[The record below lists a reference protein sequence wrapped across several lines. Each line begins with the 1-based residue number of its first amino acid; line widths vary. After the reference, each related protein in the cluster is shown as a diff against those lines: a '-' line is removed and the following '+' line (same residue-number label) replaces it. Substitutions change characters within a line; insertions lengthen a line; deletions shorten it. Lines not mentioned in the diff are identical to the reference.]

1 LKVRRA
7 MSAVRDKKS
16 NTIIL
21 NGVSICPGIGIGRV
35 HILDSDMTIPERE
48 IHRDEVENELNRYND
63 AVETAKHYLNEHI
76 KIEHSGFSLNDRA
89 IFNIHEM
96 MLTDN
101 LFHEK
106 VHKRIRDEQKNA
118 EWCLNQETIKVL
130 SHLDLTRD
138 SYFHARGEDIR
149 DMAKNLL
156 GILLSGEE
164 SAEWDI
170 GEDSILLTHYL
181 HPSDVIMA
189 HRFKSKGFA
198 SESNALV
205 SHAAILMKGFGIPSV
220 AGLRNLIDSANQ
232 GDTIIV
238 DGTNSLVIV
247 RPSSQKIEEYRN
259 VIKETAVPT
268 AKKEIVR
275 CITADG
281 HDIDLKANI
290 ENPDQVEMML
300 KQGLNG
306 IGLFRT
312 EFFISTAS
320 TMPTEEE
327 QFQMYRDVIEKA
339 KGRPVTIRTFD
350 IGGDKQ
356 IGVFSKCT
364 GRNPS
369 LGVRGIRRHLTERVE
384 EFRTQLRAIVRAAS
398 GNKVSILIPMVTTV
412 DDIKKVKEHL
422 SDISSELRRADGA
435 FSNDIL
441 LGAMIETPAAAIA
454 VDEIL
459 SEVDFISLG
468 TNDLLQYFMAADRD
482 NERVIHYNDASNP
495 VFLKLLDSII
505 KEARK
510 MGRERNVTICG
521 ETASDRR
528 VIPKLL
534 SLGYRSFS
542 ISPSCAPLFRDV
554 CSHFRSKSFYNK

>member
-1 LKVRRA
+1 
-7 MSAVRDKKS
+7 MSAVRDTRS
-16 NTIIL
+16 NDIIL
-21 NGVSICPGIGIGRV
+21 KGVSICPGIGIGRV
-35 HILDSDMTIPERE
+35 HILESDMTIPERDIQE
-48 IHRDEVENELNRYND
+48 NEVEDELNRYND
-63 AVETAKHYLNEHI
+63 AVETAKHYLDEHI
-76 KIEHSGFSLNDRA
+76 KTEHSGFSLNDRA

-96 MLTDN
+96 MLMDN
-101 LFHEK
+101 FFHEK

-118 EWCLNQETIKVL
+118 EWCLNQETIKML

-156 GILLSGEE
+156 GILLSTEE
-164 SAEWDI
+164 SADWRI

-189 HRFKSKGFA
+189 HRYKSKGFA

-205 SHAAILMKGFGIPSV
+205 SHAAILIKGFGIPSV
-220 AGLRNLIDSANQ
+220 AGLRNLIDNAHQ
-232 GDTIIV
+232 GDTIII
-238 DGTNSLVIV
+238 DGTNGLVIV
-247 RPSSQKIEEYRN
+247 RPSSGKIEEYQN
-259 VIKETAVPT
+259 LIEETAVPV
-268 AKKEIVR
+268 AKREIVR
-275 CITADG
+275 CLTADG

-290 ENPDQVEMML
+290 ENPEQVEMML
-300 KQGLNG
+300 NQGLNG

-312 EFFISTAS
+312 EFFISTVSA
-320 TMPTEEE
+320 MPSEEE
-327 QFQMYRDVIEKA
+327 QYKTYRYVIEKA
-339 KGRPVTIRTFD
+339 NGRPVTIRTFD

-356 IGVFSKCT
+356 IGVLSKCT

-369 LGVRGIRRHLTERVE
+369 LGVRGIRRHLTERIE
-384 EFRTQLRAIVRAAS
+384 EFRTQLRAILRAAA
-398 GNKVSILIPMVTTV
+398 GNNVRILIPMVTTV
-412 DDIKKVKEHL
+412 DDIIQVKEHL
-422 SDISSELRRADGA
+422 SHVSSDLSRTDEA
-435 FSNDIL
+435 FSKDIL
-441 LGAMIETPAAAIA
+441 LGAMIETPAAAVA

-495 VFLKLLDSII
+495 IFLKLLDSII

-510 MGRERNVTICG
+510 LGRERNVTICG
-521 ETASDRR
+521 ETASDER

-534 SLGYRSFS
+534 FLGYRSFS

-554 CSHFRSKSFYNK
+554 CAHFRSKEVFENK